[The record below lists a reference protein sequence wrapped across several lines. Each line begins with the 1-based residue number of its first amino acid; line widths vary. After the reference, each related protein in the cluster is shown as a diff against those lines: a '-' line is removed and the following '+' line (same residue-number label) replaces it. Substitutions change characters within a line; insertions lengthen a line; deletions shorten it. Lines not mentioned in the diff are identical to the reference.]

1 MRPESPLQRSEV
13 SAKAYNSRCWPTWQ
27 QCFRKAVYVHC
38 SLGFGWKDYFSSG
51 ILLSYQAAAGPDEP
65 LLEGS
70 QTSSPRGGRALLSV
84 VGGIVLAGFQA
95 VSLTAELPGRLACR
109 LFC

>member
-1 MRPESPLQRSEV
+1 MERL
-13 SAKAYNSRCWPTWQ
+13 
-27 QCFRKAVYVHC
+27 FRFW
-38 SLGFGWKDYFSSG
+38 GFA
-51 ILLSYQAAAGPDEP
+51 LLSAAAGPDGP

-70 QTSSPRGGRALLSV
+70 QPSSPEGGRALPSV
-84 VGGIVLAGFQA
+84 VGRIVLAGFQA